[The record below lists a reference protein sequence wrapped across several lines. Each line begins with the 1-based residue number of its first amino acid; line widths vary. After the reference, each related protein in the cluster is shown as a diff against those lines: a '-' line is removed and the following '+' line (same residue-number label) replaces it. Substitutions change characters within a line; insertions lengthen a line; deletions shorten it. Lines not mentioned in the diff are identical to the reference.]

1 MVDPRARFLLK
12 TLIERYIID
21 GQPVGS
27 RVLSRQSGLELS
39 PATIRNVMADL
50 EEMGFIT
57 SPHTSAGRVP
67 TAKGYRFFVDSLL
80 VVKPLDQSEISE
92 LQDQLQ
98 ADRPQALVSAAA
110 QLLSSLT
117 QFAGVVATPRRR
129 EPSFRHIEFLRLS
142 ERRIL
147 LIIVTPD
154 GDVQNR
160 ILHTDRQY
168 TPSQLIEASNFFN
181 DHYAG
186 QPFAAIRGLLA
197 DELKQL
203 REDVVGLMTAAVDA
217 GDAALADNRD
227 DLVVSGEKNLLSASD
242 LSSNMDRL
250 RRLFEVFEQ
259 KTSLLHL
266 LDLSQRA
273 HGVHLF
279 IGGESGLAPLAE
291 CIVIT
296 APYEIDG
303 HVIGTLGVIGPTR
316 MAYERVIPIVDV
328 TARLLSNALTQ
339 QSNEAGGSLQWQM
352 RRGQTRRGSNPS
364 TRPSRTG
371 TSRRCCRAIGPTSSS
386 AIPCSAR
393 YPGR

>member
-1 MVDPRARFLLK
+1 MVDPRAQFLLK
-12 TLIERYIID
+12 SLIERYIID

-50 EEMGFIT
+50 EDMGFIT

-92 LQDQLQ
+92 LQDQFQ

-142 ERRIL
+142 ERRVL

-217 GDAALADNRD
+217 GDAALADSRD

-250 RRLFEVFEQ
+250 RRLFEIFEQ

-279 IGGESGLAPLAE
+279 IGGESGLAPLDE
-291 CIVIT
+291 CSVIT

-303 HVIGTLGVIGPTR
+303 QVIGTLGVIGPTR

-339 QSNEAGGSLQWQM
+339 QSNE
-352 RRGQTRRGSNPS
+352 R
-364 TRPSRTG
+364 
-371 TSRRCCRAIGPTSSS
+371 
-386 AIPCSAR
+386 
-393 YPGR
+393 

>member
-1 MVDPRARFLLK
+1 MVDPRAQFLLK
-12 TLIERYIID
+12 SLIERYIID

-142 ERRIL
+142 ERRVL

-168 TPSQLIEASNFFN
+168 TSSQLIEASNFFN

-217 GDAALADNRD
+217 GDAALADSRD

-279 IGGESGLAPLAE
+279 IGGESGLAPLDE
-291 CIVIT
+291 CSVIT

-303 HVIGTLGVIGPTR
+303 QVIGTLGVIGPTR

-339 QSNEAGGSLQWQM
+339 QSNE
-352 RRGQTRRGSNPS
+352 R
-364 TRPSRTG
+364 
-371 TSRRCCRAIGPTSSS
+371 
-386 AIPCSAR
+386 
-393 YPGR
+393 